1 MLSVPTL
8 WTVFIINFL
17 ALGLIWAYVMRC
29 YPSFEASR
37 FWTGSAFAAAAGAAM
52 AMLRVVFPDSL
63 VPLLFGGTAL
73 LLAICLAAMGVRN
86 FFDRP
91 VSWRDTVLTTG
102 LGFAG
107 LSFFIFVYDSVPGRM
122 TVFTIAQVLPMVLSL
137 KLLLSP
143 HQGRVNPGARLAGVV
158 TIMIMAIFAARL
170 VGALTDFGGGF
181 SYLHFSPVQSVVILV
196 LVFLSM
202 ALNFGFLLMA
212 MDRLRNEVAD
222 LALLDDLT
230 GVGNRRYLLQRLT
243 EECAR
248 SVRSNQPFAL
258 LVIDLDG
265 FKGINDTHGH
275 AAGDA
280 CLQHFTLMA
289 QTRLRPSDMLAR
301 TGGDEFCIVLPSSTL
316 REGAMIAR
324 RVLEVCRA
332 DAEQCTGNDI
342 PVAVSI
348 GVAQWTS
355 EIGAYPDRLIA
366 AADHALYDAKK
377 AGRNGFADLRPGAAA
392 GARTREPADVRTWPC
407 ASAREAC
414 YPGPSLDFAHEFSLR
429 SRPHCSSWIFPRA
442 PSRKRPISPTIARAS
457 GTPEIPG
464 LKMVWLAPWGE
475 LSKAHPWR
483 NIIVH
488 QTEGPAG
495 SARGGAQAQSKNPT
509 RRGVM
514 VWVET
519 DGTVYWAVAEHLVP
533 THGDG
538 ANRNDNKY
546 IDNGPTYRQ
555 VVGNNSVGVEFAG
568 NFPDV
573 TRGPTEAQIAAWKIL
588 VKVLRARYG
597 IPLDRVYAHN
607 WIDYKDARYCEGC
620 QLATMAREWGE

>member
-8 WTVFIINFL
+8 WTVFVINFL

-29 YPSFEASR
+29 YPSFEAAR
-37 FWTGSAFAAAAGAAM
+37 FWTGSAFVAAAGATM
-52 AMLRVVFPDSL
+52 AMLRVIYTDTL
-63 VPLLFGGTAL
+63 VPLLFAGTAL
-73 LLAICLAAMGVRN
+73 ILAICLAAMGVRK

-107 LSFFIFVYDSVPGRM
+107 LSFFIFVHDSIPARM
-122 TVFTIAQVLPMVLSL
+122 TVFTIAQVLPMALSL

-143 HQGRVNPGARLAGVV
+143 HEGRVNPGARLAGIVIIV
-158 TIMIMAIFAARL
+158 IMAIFAARL
-170 VGALTDFGGGF
+170 FGALTGGGF
-181 SYLHFSPVQSVVILV
+181 SYMHFSPAQSVVILV

-202 ALNFGFLLMA
+202 SLNFGFLLMA

-243 EECAR
+243 EECTR
-248 SVRSNQPFAL
+248 SERSGQPFAL

-289 QTRLRPSDMLAR
+289 QTRLRPGDMLAR

-342 PVAVSI
+342 PIAVSI
-348 GVAQWTS
+348 GVAQWTR
-355 EIGAYPDRLIA
+355 EMGGYPDRLIA

-377 AGRNGFADLRPGAAA
+377 AGRNGFATYD
-392 GARTREPADVRTWPC
+392 PAP
-407 ASAREAC
+407 
-414 YPGPSLDFAHEFSLR
+414 P
-429 SRPHCSSWIFPRA
+429 
-442 PSRKRPISPTIARAS
+442 
-457 GTPEIPG
+457 
-464 LKMVWLAPWGE
+464 LAPE
-475 LSKAHPWR
+475 P
-483 NIIVH
+483 V
-488 QTEGPAG
+488 
-495 SARGGAQAQSKNPT
+495 NPPMS
-509 RRGVM
+509 GM
-514 VWVET
+514 
-519 DGTVYWAVAEHLVP
+519 A
-533 THGDG
+533 
-538 ANRNDNKY
+538 
-546 IDNGPTYRQ
+546 
-555 VVGNNSVGVEFAG
+555 
-568 NFPDV
+568 
-573 TRGPTEAQIAAWKIL
+573 
-588 VKVLRARYG
+588 LRKHA
-597 IPLDRVYAHN
+597 
-607 WIDYKDARYCEGC
+607 
-620 QLATMAREWGE
+620 